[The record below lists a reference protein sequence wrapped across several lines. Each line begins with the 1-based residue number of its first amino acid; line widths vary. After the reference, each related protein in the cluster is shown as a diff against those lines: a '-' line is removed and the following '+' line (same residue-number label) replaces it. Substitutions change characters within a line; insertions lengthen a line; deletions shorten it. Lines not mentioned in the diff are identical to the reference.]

1 MKPWTSA
8 GLIPTVLTAFS
19 ALFAFSASA
28 FPALPPGPLPPS
40 VTPPSTTP
48 PSTTPPGVTP
58 PGANPDPETAA
69 SAAAKARLAAAA
81 AAAGASATCNAAPE
95 QPLPQPGQ
103 ASPEVFQQQLQ
114 QRLAQLDALAEPC
127 LDSPRFHAQR
137 GAVLQMLAQP
147 AAAIEALERSLLLD
161 PEQPGTQLDYALALR
176 DAGDYPSA
184 HALLQQ
190 ISQRT
195 DLPPGLQPVLQSQL
209 VATLSKPAGA
219 WQQRLKLS
227 SAVGTDSNLNNATSD
242 GQLTLTFPDGNVT
255 LPLADGSRAQGGSAF
270 INALQYQAV
279 KPVGEQLWVLQAELR
294 TRSASQP
301 ATNYQQLD
309 VAAQWL
315 QAPEAP
321 SQWQARIGYGSLRL
335 GGTQLQQST
344 RAGLVHQWKA
354 PWPQLRALCRPLAG
368 LELDRRHYPTIAQL
382 DGLYTGLVLSLA
394 CDATDDASASLASS
408 TGISPANPAN
418 APSFSLPKFSL
429 QLRSGQDRAAS
440 ALRPGGNNTAT
451 EVRTSASGRLAG
463 FDLTADYGW
472 LRQKDATGYSPLLSN
487 NAIRSST
494 RHTLRLELARQ
505 LPANVLAGA
514 QWFASF
520 EATRQAS
527 SLAAFASQGRA
538 LYSGLRWDLQ

>member
-8 GLIPTVLTAFS
+8 GLIPTVFTAFTAITS
-19 ALFAFSASA
+19 FAACAQALAQTPASSQATSPVSPVSPAPGCPAFTE
-28 FPALPPGPLPPS
+28 PLP
-40 VTPPSTTP
+40 
-48 PSTTPPGVTP
+48 
-58 PGANPDPETAA
+58 A
-69 SAAAKARLAAAA
+69 
-81 AAAGASATCNAAPE
+81 
-95 QPLPQPGQ
+95 PGQ
-103 ASPEVFQQQLQ
+103 QSPTAFQQQLQ
-114 QRLAQLDALAEPC
+114 QRLAELDAQTEPC
-127 LDSPRFHAQR
+127 LDNPRFHAQR

-147 AAAIEALERSLLLD
+147 AAAVEALERSLLLD

-209 VATLSKPAGA
+209 EATLTKPAGA

-227 SAVGTDSNLNNATSD
+227 SAVGTDSNLNNATSES
-242 GQLTLTFPDGNVT
+242 QLTLTFPEGNLT
-255 LPLADGSRAQGGSAF
+255 LPLADASRAQGGSALV
-270 INALQYQAV
+270 NALQYQAV
-279 KPVGEQLWVLQAELR
+279 KPVGEQLWVVQAELR
-294 TRSASQP
+294 TRNASLP
-301 ATNYQQLD
+301 TTNYQQLD
-309 VAAQWL
+309 LAAQWL

-321 SQWQARIGYGSLRL
+321 SQWQARVGYGSLRL

-344 RAGLVHQWKA
+344 RAGVVHQWKA
-354 PWPQLRALCRPLAG
+354 QVPQLRALCRPLVG
-368 LELDRRHYPTIAQL
+368 LELDRRHYPTIDQL

-394 CDATDDASASLASS
+394 CDANDDSNTSQTNQASQASS
-408 TGISPANPAN
+408 AGISPANPAN

-440 ALRPGGNNTAT
+440 ALRPGGNNTST
-451 EVRTSASGRLAG
+451 ELRTSASSRLAG

-472 LRQKDATGYSPLLSN
+472 LRQKDATGYSPLLAS

-505 LPANVLAGA
+505 LPASVLAGA

-527 SLAAFASQGRA
+527 SLAAFASQGQA
-538 LYSGLRWDLQ
+538 FYSGLRWDLQ

>member
-8 GLIPTVLTAFS
+8 GLIPTVFTAIAVCAQ
-19 ALFAFSASA
+19 ALAQTPASD
-28 FPALPPGPLPPS
+28 PASRPVSPGP
-40 VTPPSTTP
+40 
-48 PSTTPPGVTP
+48 
-58 PGANPDPETAA
+58 AA
-69 SAAAKARLAAAA
+69 SISSAAAGCPTL
-81 AAAGASATCNAAPE
+81 TE
-95 QPLPQPGQ
+95 PLPTPGQ
-103 ASPEVFQQQLQ
+103 QTPAAFQQQLQ
-114 QRLAQLDALAEPC
+114 QRLTQLETLAEPC

-161 PEQPGTQLDYALALR
+161 PDQPGTQLDYALALR

-227 SAVGTDSNLNNATSD
+227 SAVGTDSNLNNATSES
-242 GQLTLTFPDGNVT
+242 QLTLTFPEGNLT
-255 LPLADGSRAQGGSAF
+255 LPLADASRAQGGSAL

-294 TRSASQP
+294 TRSASLP

-321 SQWQARIGYGSLRL
+321 SQWQARVGYGSLRL
-335 GGTQLQQST
+335 GGTQLQQSS

-368 LELDRRHYPTIAQL
+368 LELDRRHYPTIDQL

-394 CDATDDASASLASS
+394 CDATDNTSASQANS

-429 QLRSGQDRAAS
+429 QLRSGQDRAVS

-463 FDLTADYGW
+463 FDVTADYGW
-472 LRQKDATGYSPLLSN
+472 LRQKDATGYSPLLGN
-487 NAIRSST
+487 NAMRSST

-505 LPANVLAGA
+505 LPTSVLAGA

-527 SLAAFASQGRA
+527 SLAAFASQGQA
-538 LYSGLRWDLQ
+538 FYSGLRWDLQ